1 MKERPRGAVA
11 RATAVAEGFAAAARR
26 RAQDRE
32 SRIVLGDQEGMT
44 FLLKPSARGYDAV
57 LEAAQRM
64 AELVEPRPAEG
75 GGRRGARAQR

>member
-32 SRIVLGDQEGMT
+32 PRVVLYDEEGLS
-44 FLLKPSARGYDAV
+44 FLLKPSARGYDDV
-57 LEAAQRM
+57 IEAAEQI
-64 AELVEPRPAEG
+64 AAIGEPAPPP
-75 GGRRGARAQR
+75 GGRRGARAPR

>member
-32 SRIVLGDQEGMT
+32 PRIVLGDEEGMT

-57 LEAAQRM
+57 LEAAERM
-64 AELVEPRPAEG
+64 AELAAPRPAE
-75 GGRRGARAQR
+75 GRRGARAQK

>member
-32 SRIVLGDQEGMT
+32 PKIVLGDEEGMT

-57 LEAAQRM
+57 LEAAESM
-64 AELVEPRPAEG
+64 AELAAPRPAE
-75 GGRRGARAQR
+75 GRRGARAQK

>member
-1 MKERPRGAVA
+1 VKERPKGAVA

-32 SRIVLGDQEGMT
+32 PRIVLGDESGLT

-57 LEAAQRM
+57 LEAAERM
-64 AELVEPRPAEG
+64 ADLAAPRPAEG
-75 GGRRGARAQR
+75 GRRSRTPK

>member
-1 MKERPRGAVA
+1 MKDRPRGAVA

-32 SRIVLGDQEGMT
+32 PRIVLGDERGMT

-57 LEAAQRM
+57 LDAAERL
-64 AELVEPRPAEG
+64 ATLAEPRPAEG
-75 GGRRGARAQR
+75 GRRARHQK